1 MGDCAP
7 FFLVAYRAWVTE
19 VDGKAFLCYDRE
31 KESTG
36 GNTMSAYTGY
46 LIRRERLAQNLSQE
60 GLCKGICAVSYLSK
74 IEQGLVEPGQ
84 EIIDR
89 LFAALHIEFVRDR
102 ELEEEAERQLAQFF
116 FLREADVPCEEARLF
131 FKAYGQRLSR
141 SEFALSYS
149 VYRMCLEA
157 DRNDKDAVKT
167 RFEKLKPFLA
177 CMPLRVRQ
185 EALFCLGRKTEDA
198 REAAKIF
205 EEAARLIPHCDI
217 LNAHASC
224 MSYIGEYGKSRE
236 LTQKALSLAFEQGNV
251 AVMIRCCLRLGG
263 DACNRYEMDLAKHY
277 FQRAMALERGRSM
290 DIKKYVDYNL
300 GSTYLELGCDEEAFS
315 YLKQAEEDEW
325 NDQHNLLL
333 HQKLSIL
340 YAHRDDMEEARRQA
354 ALARSFLEK
363 AEQLNTAGKHLY
375 AAMVRFAE
383 LLTCKD
389 AMDLPEYEQVLRT
402 LYTQTKDTFGHGFM
416 QFYGRYLVELLKRQR
431 KYKEALSIQEE
442 MSFPVQV
449 K

>member
-1 MGDCAP
+1 
-7 FFLVAYRAWVTE
+7 
-19 VDGKAFLCYDRE
+19 
-31 KESTG
+31 
-36 GNTMSAYTGY
+36 MSVYTGY
-46 LIRRERLAQNLSQE
+46 LIRRERLNQNLSQE
-60 GLCKGICAVSYLSK
+60 GLAKGICAVSYLSK
-74 IEQGLVEPGQ
+74 IEQGQVEPGQ
-84 EIIDR
+84 EIMDR
-89 LFAALHIEFVRDR
+89 LFAALHIDFVRDK
-102 ELEEEAERQLAQFF
+102 ELEEEAERQLVQFF
-116 FLREADVPCEEARLF
+116 FLREADAPCGEQHAF
-131 FKAYGQRLSR
+131 FEKYGQVLSH

-149 VYRMCLEA
+149 VYIMCLEA
-157 DRNDKDAVKT
+157 DRNDKDGVKT
-167 RFEKLKPFLA
+167 RFEKLKPFLS

-185 EALFCLGRKTEDA
+185 EALFCLGRKTEDPG
-198 REAAKIF
+198 EAATIF
-205 EEAARLIPHCDI
+205 EEAARLMPHCDI
-217 LNAHASC
+217 LNAQASC
-224 MSYIGEYGKSRE
+224 MSYLGEYGKSRE
-236 LTQKALSLAFEQGNV
+236 LTQQALSLAFEQGNV
-251 AVMIRCCLRLGG
+251 AVMIRCCLRLGV

-300 GSTYLELGCDEEAFS
+300 GSTYLELGRDEEAFF
-315 YLKQAEEDEW
+315 YLIQAEEDEW

-340 YAHRDDMEEARRQA
+340 YAHRGDMEEACKQA
-354 ALARSFLEK
+354 TLARSFLEK

-375 AAMVRFAE
+375 APMVRFAQ

-389 AMDLPEYEQVLRT
+389 AMDLPEYEHVLRT

-431 KYKEALSIQEE
+431 KYKEALSVQEE